1 MRRFLLLLAAG
12 LAPAASAWAE
22 TPKAV
27 IVGPSK
33 VAADGL
39 LVLDARKSVADR
51 PLRWTVE
58 GPEVTS
64 FALDQD
70 GRKGVVFMVPQ
81 IPPGTYRFTL
91 IARGIPQGEVE
102 IDADAA
108 VWIVTVEAPAPPA
121 PPTPAPVP
129 VPVPVPTPTPPP
141 TPEPAKPPPTTG
153 TLNVSLVVDLG
164 AMTPQIASVREGTKA
179 RDAFKS
185 LDAVYRTYPSSSPD
199 LSRLNLAA
207 MVART
212 GTPCLIVQDASG
224 VVLATEKAP
233 ADMKDSL
240 IVRIKSFRGVK

>member
-1 MRRFLLLLAAG
+1 
-12 LAPAASAWAE
+12 
-22 TPKAV
+22 
-27 IVGPSK
+27 

-51 PLRWTVE
+51 PLRWKVE

-70 GRKGVVFMVPQ
+70 GRKGVVFMVPS
-81 IPPGTYRFTL
+81 IAPGTYRFTL
-91 IARGIPQGEVE
+91 IAKGIPQGEVE

-121 PPTPAPVP
+121 PPTPT
-129 VPVPVPTPTPPP
+129 PVPTPTPAP
-141 TPEPAKPPPTTG
+141 TPEPVKPSPTAG
-153 TLNVSLVVDLG
+153 TLNVSLVVDLE
-164 AMTPQIASVREGTKA
+164 AMTPQIAAVREGTRA
-179 RDAFKS
+179 RDAFKA
-185 LDAVYRTYPSSSPD
+185 LDAIYRTYPSSSPD

-212 GTPCLIVQDASG
+212 GMPCLIVQDASG

-233 ADMKDSL
+233 ADEDSL
-240 IVRIKSFRGVK
+240 IGRIKSFRGVK